1 MAEVEGSDGNNYNI
15 PDFALED
22 TQEKILGIMKK
33 TYKLSDSEIKNAQK
47 ALSNDNKNSKA
58 QIDALNK
65 LGADI
70 KDAVDGKG
78 SFLGGIS
85 DAAAGTVSVLGTLG
99 SVVGG
104 VATGFG
110 VLATSAAALAVELT
124 KGFGDAILPLAESG
138 AAFGQL
144 GKELKTT
151 VPELMS
157 FGLSVSEAT
166 GAIDGLRANFTI
178 LGADA
183 GKQLIG
189 TFMEVTNLGS
199 KYGKTQAEAI
209 EFLQEEMAT
218 RQMLGFFQERG
229 AAAEAAAAEEML
241 QTQINASKILG
252 KSVRDLAESIA
263 TLFNTDNYRASF
275 ARLGPDVADIM
286 RKSFTVMDASGVGQE
301 MLDGLAKAMT
311 DPLTATGSD
320 AAIEMFSALDLI
332 AAQVDPGASDEI
344 RQNIQKFRDATAIG
358 DEVAAE
364 MYQKQIEDQTINL
377 LGGINGLERYQKAQL
392 EAQGEINTALLGVL
406 ANQNALRIA
415 SGRFRNEEEAELA
428 KAAQTSSYFNNII
441 DLITGSFDTIYLS
454 IKSGLAPGLEAFTNA
469 MGDMDSPDNPIR
481 KFRDRLGEI
490 GERIVEKFNSIFQG
504 AEGAEGGVSIFS
516 TILTTLAD
524 ALDWAADKFL
534 DFADLFVTDD
544 NTPLMEKLGA
554 YFIDLF
560 SDLADIVMDGLYKLW
575 DNVSITDILT
585 GNTDSGAVGR
595 AEDKLD
601 LETRKLEAMKN
612 GGTIDDD
619 EYNNRM
625 SQAKV
630 DSAQEIFNRAEN
642 QGYDSQETLK
652 LLERAGLAIED
663 ISSAQLADLFPDP
676 KALEEAIIKSGGS
689 QEQYTELA
697 NTISTQLQ
705 KESDQKSSLFSSGIK
720 EELKTQSE
728 AFAKAADTIIKQDT
742 SEKAEQ
748 RNAPG
753 EGVLTNEEK
762 REAEIRALYAEEP
775 GTPPMASAGTQVMTK
790 MPEEE
795 TSAETPTSTDGTAT
809 QSVKSEPIGGSDES
823 TQLVDDLM
831 KAINLSLGPTLRN
844 IDTNTKKTASG
855 VASLP
860 ENIN

>member
-47 ALSNDNKNSKA
+47 ALSNDNRNSKA

-99 SVVGG
+99 GVVGS

-183 GKQLIG
+183 GKQIIG
-189 TFMEVTNLGS
+189 TFMEITNLGS

-619 EYNNRM
+619 EYNKRM

-630 DSAQEIFNRAEN
+630 DSAQEIFDRAEN

-720 EELKTQSE
+720 EELKTQS
-728 AFAKAADTIIKQDT
+728 AVFAKAADNIIKQDT